1 MQAGSDDEKWMRLAL
16 DLARQAEAQGEV
28 PVGAILVKD
37 GELIAQG
44 CNSPI
49 GQHDPSAHAEIQAMR
64 NAGQALSNYRLVDTT
79 LYVTLEPCTM
89 CAGAMI
95 HARVSRLVYGACDP
109 KTGAIASTS
118 QILDQPMHNHKIEY
132 EGGVLEQ
139 ECSTLLKDFFAG
151 KRKG

>member
-1 MQAGSDDEKWMRLAL
+1 MRAGADDEKWMQLAL
-16 DLARQAEAQGEV
+16 DLARQAETQGEV
-28 PVGAILVKD
+28 PVGAVLVKN
-37 GELIAQG
+37 GELIGQG

-132 EGGVLEQ
+132 QGGVLEQ
-139 ECSTLLKDFFAG
+139 ECSTLLKKFFAR